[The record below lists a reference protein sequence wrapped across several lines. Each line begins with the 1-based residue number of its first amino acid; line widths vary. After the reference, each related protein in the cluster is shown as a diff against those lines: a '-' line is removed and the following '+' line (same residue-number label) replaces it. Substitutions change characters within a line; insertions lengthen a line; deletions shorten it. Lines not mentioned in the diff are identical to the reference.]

1 MGSTFPSTV
10 QPAHSDQVTL
20 CWQVWPLV
28 DNAKWSWLAIVG
40 IVSVAGFVVFLGGS
54 WLMSAVFAVG
64 LAIALWQFF
73 VPVRF
78 EMSALELRRTALGR
92 TRSVPWHAVRA
103 YQLRTTGAVLY
114 QQFDPCTIDLLR
126 SIFLP
131 YPADEDEL
139 ICALRQY
146 LPHAVEL
153 PV

>member
-10 QPAHSDQVTL
+10 QPAHSDQITL
-20 CWQVWPLV
+20 RWQSWPLV
-28 DNAKWSWLAIVG
+28 DNARWSWLAIVAIVFVAG
-40 IVSVAGFVVFLGGS
+40 IVVVLGGS
-54 WLMSAVFAVG
+54 WLLSVAVAVG
-64 LAIALWQFF
+64 LAVSAWQFF
-73 VPVRF
+73 VPVYF
-78 EMSALELRRTALGR
+78 ELTPLGLRRTALGR

-131 YPADEDEL
+131 YPVDEDEL
-139 ICALRQY
+139 ICALRHY